1 MRAHPSEKIKSQTA
15 MNAVDRQHQRCN
27 DTESRWSAQD
37 RLYNGGFRDPL
48 LFLALAGHPEDIA
61 HHTSTLRAQLDPGKQ
76 PEGEQLEQSGIN
88 WDVVTT
94 QFALFRKMALP
105 YFREE
110 KSARMLLAVVIAF
123 TLLNSAVS
131 VGFSYLSKDFYN
143 ALNSKNTEAFYPTL
157 RMYALA
163 LTGGTPVAV
172 LYKFYREKLAV
183 QWRAWMTQRILDM
196 YEANRS
202 YYALEMKGEI
212 DNPDQ
217 RIAEDARAFTR
228 VSLDF
233 SITLLTSVIDLIS
246 FAGILYS
253 IYPQLFGAI
262 IACIFCHFDHCTLD
276 CARMPACTCR

>member
-1 MRAHPSEKIKSQTA
+1 MR
-15 MNAVDRQHQRCN
+15 
-27 DTESRWSAQD
+27 
-37 RLYNGGFRDPL
+37 
-48 LFLALAGHPEDIA
+48 
-61 HHTSTLRAQLDPGKQ
+61 LRAQLDPGKQ
-76 PEGEQLEQSGIN
+76 PAGEQLEQSGIN
-88 WDVVTT
+88 WDVVKT

-217 RIAEDARAFTR
+217 RIAEDARAFTS
-228 VSLDF
+228 VSLSF
-233 SITLLTSVIDLIS
+233 AITLLTSVIDLIS

-262 IACIFCHFDHCTLD
+262 IACIFSHSDHFTCHCT
-276 CARMPACTCR
+276 RMPARTCNLLAYPTSHPPLRPALSTYRGCMARHRFIIRHRHVVVDRPEPRANQLQAAPA